1 MDKARY
7 RIRHEYTTLGA
18 GAAYSRQMGY
28 AWSRHEYTTLGS
40 ALHTRA
46 RWGDFNYTTK
56 ATAGTP
62 TGTQSVVSILEIT
75 DYPILISFKQ

>member
-18 GAAYSRQMGY
+18 GAAYSRQKGRL
-28 AWSRHEYTTLGS
+28 WLRHEYTTLGP

-46 RWGDFNYTTK
+46 RWDGAIYSRQMGYALVK
-56 ATAGTP
+56 ARVHHAWACAAYSRKMG
-62 TGTQSVVSILEIT
+62 I
-75 DYPILISFKQ
+75 